1 MKLFQRA
8 SRKSSSRKPASSYSA
23 ANDAFILS
31 ICTSNVSFRFVKNEF
46 FKKFVRILDP
56 NYKLI
61 SPDAIRR
68 KLIENVGDYKRKIKV
83 ELRDMIKCFI
93 SLDGWDGKNENTSIY
108 AVYLYFLDSNF
119 ERKKILLGLRQLEK
133 KGTANNIGDLTL
145 EMLKE
150 YDVDISKVIGGLT
163 DAGSNIKSFLEKNDL
178 FHVHCLAH
186 SLALILKNASEMPS
200 IARVLTKVNRLAS
213 HLSRSKS
220 DRTTFRER
228 SIALKL
234 EGRIPLP
241 FCVTRWG
248 GCCLLAKSY
257 LAHYQ
262 SISSL
267 SNFQCYLLDASE
279 KKTLENFV
287 EYTNPYIESIA
298 QAETDSS
305 FASSLL
311 VQYASLHH
319 FISAQDQRNHLVH
332 CLSIETLERYTK
344 YLENDVCLFA
354 TYADPRYAYM
364 TNVLNTLKW
373 EAVEEMVELYC
384 ESFRAPSC
392 QPATTPPPPKK
403 MKLAES
409 NFLRFV
415 EAQTESV
422 NSGSTKKEI
431 VEYESLIQSARPPI
445 QSCPLNFWLT
455 HSTRFPKLSILASHF
470 LSIPLSSAQVER
482 LFSRCG
488 ELMSSSRRN
497 RLKSI
502 TVNDML
508 LNAALGQMSL
518 QEKKEDEDG
527 SVSESDDDSEEESDS
542 SADDFNGQTVPPSDS
557 HSQTVPPFDSNGQAG
572 SSTVPIIEPTN

>member
-1 MKLFQRA
+1 MIAHIRSAHSKELSDKIMSRA
-8 SRKSSSRKPASSYSA
+8 SRKSSSSKPASSYSA

-257 LAHYQ
+257 LAH
-262 SISSL
+262 
-267 SNFQCYLLDASE
+267 A
-279 KKTLENFV
+279 
-287 EYTNPYIESIA
+287 ES
-298 QAETDSS
+298 DSS

-518 QEKKEDEDG
+518 QEKKEDEDS
-527 SVSESDDDSEEESDS
+527 SVSESGDDSEEESDS
-542 SADDFNGQTVPPSDS
+542 SADDSNGQTAPPS
-557 HSQTVPPFDSNGQAG
+557 DSNGQAG
-572 SSTVPIIEPTN
+572 STVTIIDATN